1 MLYMMSTLWFM
12 RQTSQFVLSAAQR
25 GVHTSALAAAGEFL
39 SNPAFNPTKAGD
51 VWRKASVSPKNVA
64 RLMKEQ
70 GISKSAEKA
79 AARAERAP
87 ATRPPKPP
95 KGHKVDRLKVALVA
109 EREAKLA
116 AMDTRVAEYRKKK
129 REAVLGQTSALDR
142 LVMTKRQLRLKARN
156 AQV

>member
-1 MLYMMSTLWFM
+1 MSLWFM
-12 RQTSQFVLSAAQR
+12 RQTSKIARSVARR
-25 GVHTSALAAAGEFL
+25 GVQTSCAPAAAGEFL
-39 SNPAFNPTKAGD
+39 ANAAFKPTKAGD

-79 AARAERAP
+79 AARAEAP
-87 ATRPPKPP
+87 PSRPPKPP

-116 AMDTRVAEYRKKK
+116 GMDVRVAEYRKKK
-129 REAVLGQTSALDR
+129 REAVMVQTSAMDR
-142 LVMTKRQLRLKARN
+142 LTMTKLQLRLKARN
-156 AQV
+156 TQ